1 MTAIKNRFI
10 NTSFQY
16 NAMLITNTRASNDR
30 FGFNKAV
37 NELSKVI
44 ETNAIIPFLMERK
57 GRVLSVMQYRG
68 DRAIIVVALNNSAF
82 PFSYEDVCILGK
94 YLHVQYQ
101 VSRKLLE
108 GKISEIYGFNK
119 SISNAIDTAY
129 RH

>member
-1 MTAIKNRFI
+1 
-10 NTSFQY
+10 
-16 NAMLITNTRASNDR
+16 MLITNTRASNDR
-30 FGFNKAV
+30 FCFNKAV

-101 VSRKLLE
+101 VLRKLLE